1 MGFFDNLFGRNNPK
15 PSAQPTFSP
24 SATGPFVFPGLD
36 ENFQTIY
43 PAIHKFGPGIP
54 NYSTYSD
61 RQLAECFLP
70 QNWSAEGFG
79 DRQKEALLQE
89 VNNRFAAAHHLPAIP
104 VRVRSDMNPNDMGTY
119 DPASRSI
126 ELNPKYL
133 DNPFEALDSVT
144 HESQHYVD
152 DMNVRNGTGDTPENL
167 AVYAC
172 ENSSGGYGQPPEG
185 DKETNPA
192 WQATCN
198 YYNAQ
203 ALEAHA
209 NNAGFAAVASHHDL
223 YKNCPEYSKYLE
235 DRAKYFDNVKGSLT
249 SDPEK
254 WNALEQ
260 AHIRNATGQS
270 PETIKMACAEQQR
283 GTDAQQKAILNAD
296 AVKMLQHDCARQ
308 QSTAQTQ
315 PGTAHNQNAA
325 ATSPGQD
332 NSLHRTGPPES
343 APEDG
348 SERMRRAPE
357 ADKSNAPTS
366 SRSQHDAFVESLRVK
381 PGQGA
386 GQGAGQSSGTAT
398 DGAPEPPERERERT
412 RDDGEERMRRAPEA
426 DTSDTPTNAEEQN
439 TENTKAPE
447 TGQAQQPA
455 AENQTESSEPSES
468 RADGKSQ
475 PAEQTSEEEGQA
487 PRADSEA
494 PEDGEDAAP
503 DREEPAPEAEVNKDA
518 SEESQDQD
526 NGENQPAEQAPEEE
540 GQTPRAEDE
549 APDNG
554 DNEAHDREEPA
565 PNEEE
570 GEGIQDHPQED
581 AHGPNDGPGQTAA
594 EEEEGIREPDP
605 EQENAHGA
613 EEADGIRKEPSAP
626 RENTAD
632 EDEGIRDQPREE
644 SPREEDDG
652 IRNEPE
658 AADAAQ
664 PQDDQSEGI
673 SGQDTAPAPSEGA
686 EQSMGQ

>member
-43 PAIHKFGPGIP
+43 PAIQKFGPGIP

-104 VRVRSDMNPNDMGTY
+104 VRVRSDMNPNDMGAY

-308 QSTAQTQ
+308 QSAEQSQ

-357 ADKSNAPTS
+357 AD
-366 SRSQHDAFVESLRVK
+366 
-381 PGQGA
+381 
-386 GQGAGQSSGTAT
+386 
-398 DGAPEPPERERERT
+398 
-412 RDDGEERMRRAPEA
+412 
-426 DTSDTPTNAEEQN
+426 TSDTPTNAEEQN

-455 AENQTESSEPSES
+455 AENQESTSES
-468 RADGKSQ
+468 QTDGK
-475 PAEQTSEEEGQA
+475 EEGQPA
-487 PRADSEA
+487 HTDREA
-494 PEDGEDAAP
+494 SEDGKEAAP
-503 DREEPAPEAEVNKDA
+503 DREETAPESGDSKDA
-518 SEESQDQD
+518 SEESRDQD

-540 GQTPRAEDE
+540 GQTPHTEEE
-549 APDNG
+549 APENG
-554 DNEAHDREEPA
+554 EDEAHDREDNA
-565 PNEEE
+565 PTLEAE
-570 GEGIQDHPQED
+570 EGIQDHPQED
-581 AHGPNDGPGQTAA
+581 DHGPNDGPGQTAA

-613 EEADGIRKEPSAP
+613 EEADGIREEPSAP

-644 SPREEDDG
+644 APQEENDG

-658 AADAAQ
+658 ATDAAQ
-664 PQDDQSEGI
+664 PQEDQSEGI

>member
-15 PSAQPTFSP
+15 PSAKPTFSP

-43 PAIHKFGPGIP
+43 PTIHKLGPDIP

-89 VNNRFAAAHHLPAIP
+89 VNNRFATAHHLPAVP
-104 VRVRSDMNPNDMGTY
+104 VRVRSDMRPNDMGAY

-308 QSTAQTQ
+308 QSAEQSQ

-325 ATSPGQD
+325 ANSPGQD

-348 SERMRRAPE
+348 S
-357 ADKSNAPTS
+357 
-366 SRSQHDAFVESLRVK
+366 
-381 PGQGA
+381 
-386 GQGAGQSSGTAT
+386 
-398 DGAPEPPERERERT
+398 
-412 RDDGEERMRRAPEA
+412 ERMRRAPEA

-455 AENQTESSEPSES
+455 AENQESTSES
-468 RADGKSQ
+468 QTDGK
-475 PAEQTSEEEGQA
+475 EEGQPA
-487 PRADSEA
+487 HTDREA
-494 PEDGEDAAP
+494 SEDGEDTAP
-503 DREEPAPEAEVNKDA
+503 DREEAAPEAGDSEDT
-518 SEESQDQD
+518 SEESRDQG
-526 NGENQPAEQAPEEE
+526 NGESQPVEQIPEEE
-540 GQTPRAEDE
+540 GQTPRTEDE
-549 APDNG
+549 APENG
-554 DNEAHDREEPA
+554 EDEAHDREDNA
-565 PNEEE
+565 PTPEAE
-570 GEGIQDHPQED
+570 EGIQDHPQED
-581 AHGPNDGPGQTAA
+581 DHGPNDGPGQTAA
-594 EEEEGIREPDP
+594 EEEEGIREPEP

-613 EEADGIRKEPSAP
+613 EEADGIREEPSAP
-626 RENTAD
+626 RENADD

-644 SPREEDDG
+644 APQEENDG

-658 AADAAQ
+658 ATDAAQ
-664 PQDDQSEGI
+664 PQEDQSEGI

>member
-24 SATGPFVFPGLD
+24 SSTGPFVFPGLD

-43 PAIHKFGPGIP
+43 PAIHKLGPDIP

-89 VNNRFAAAHHLPAIP
+89 VNNRFATAHHLPAVP
-104 VRVRSDMNPNDMGTY
+104 VRVRSDMRPNDMGAY

-308 QSTAQTQ
+308 QSAEQSQ

-332 NSLHRTGPPES
+332 NSLHRTGAPES

-348 SERMRRAPE
+348 S
-357 ADKSNAPTS
+357 
-366 SRSQHDAFVESLRVK
+366 
-381 PGQGA
+381 
-386 GQGAGQSSGTAT
+386 
-398 DGAPEPPERERERT
+398 
-412 RDDGEERMRRAPEA
+412 ERMRRAPEA

-455 AENQTESSEPSES
+455 AENQESTSES
-468 RADGKSQ
+468 QTDGK
-475 PAEQTSEEEGQA
+475 EEGQPA
-487 PRADSEA
+487 HTDREA
-494 PEDGEDAAP
+494 SEDGEDTAP
-503 DREEPAPEAEVNKDA
+503 DREEAAPEAGDSEDT
-518 SEESQDQD
+518 SEESRDQG

-540 GQTPRAEDE
+540 GQTPRAAEEASEDGEEAAPDREETAPEAGDSKDASEESQDQDNGENQPVEQTPEEEGQTPHTEDE
-549 APDNG
+549 APENG
-554 DNEAHDREEPA
+554 EDEAHDLEDNA
-565 PNEEE
+565 PTPEAE
-570 GEGIQDHPQED
+570 EGIQDHPQED

-644 SPREEDDG
+644 APQEENDG

-658 AADAAQ
+658 ATNAAQ
-664 PQDDQSEGI
+664 PQEDQSEGI

>member
-43 PAIHKFGPGIP
+43 PAIQKFGPGIP

-89 VNNRFAAAHHLPAIP
+89 VNNRFATAHHLPAVP
-104 VRVRSDMNPNDMGTY
+104 VRVRSDMRPNDMGAY
-119 DPASRSI
+119 DPVSRSI

-192 WQATCN
+192 WQATCTS
-198 YYNAQ
+198 YNAQ

-283 GTDAQQKAILNAD
+283 GTDAQQKAILHAD

-308 QSTAQTQ
+308 QSAEQSQ

-325 ATSPGQD
+325 ANSPGQD

-348 SERMRRAPE
+348 S
-357 ADKSNAPTS
+357 
-366 SRSQHDAFVESLRVK
+366 
-381 PGQGA
+381 
-386 GQGAGQSSGTAT
+386 
-398 DGAPEPPERERERT
+398 
-412 RDDGEERMRRAPEA
+412 ERMRRAPEA

-455 AENQTESSEPSES
+455 AENQESTSES
-468 RADGKSQ
+468 QTDGKEEAQ
-475 PAEQTSEEEGQA
+475 PAHTD
-487 PRADSEA
+487 REA
-494 PEDGEDAAP
+494 SEDGEDTAP
-503 DREEPAPEAEVNKDA
+503 DREEAAPEAGDSEDT
-518 SEESQDQD
+518 SEESRDQG
-526 NGENQPAEQAPEEE
+526 NGENQPAEQTPEEE
-540 GQTPRAEDE
+540 GQTPRAEEE
-549 APDNG
+549 APENG
-554 DNEAHDREEPA
+554 EDEAHDREDNA
-565 PNEEE
+565 PTPEAE
-570 GEGIQDHPQED
+570 EGIQDHPQED
-581 AHGPNDGPGQTAA
+581 DHGPNDGPGQTAA
-594 EEEEGIREPDP
+594 EEEEGIREPEP

-613 EEADGIRKEPSAP
+613 EEADGIREEPSAP
-626 RENTAD
+626 RENAAD

-644 SPREEDDG
+644 APQEEDDG

-658 AADAAQ
+658 AADSAQ
-664 PQDDQSEGI
+664 PQEDQSEGI

>member
-43 PAIHKFGPGIP
+43 PTIHKLGPDIP

-89 VNNRFAAAHHLPAIP
+89 VNNRFATAHHLPAVP
-104 VRVRSDMNPNDMGTY
+104 VQVRSDMNPNDMGAY
-119 DPASRSI
+119 DPVSRSI

-296 AVKMLQHDCARQ
+296 AVRMLQHDCARQ
-308 QSTAQTQ
+308 QSAEQSQ

-325 ATSPGQD
+325 ANSPGQD

-357 ADKSNAPTS
+357 ADKSDAPTS

-412 RDDGEERMRRAPEA
+412 RDDGEERMRWAPEA

-455 AENQTESSEPSES
+455 AENQESTSES
-468 RADGKSQ
+468 QTDGKEERQ
-475 PAEQTSEEEGQA
+475 PAHTD
-487 PRADSEA
+487 REA
-494 PEDGEDAAP
+494 SEDGEDTAP
-503 DREEPAPEAEVNKDA
+503 DREEAAPEAGDSEDT
-518 SEESQDQD
+518 SEESRDQG

-540 GQTPRAEDE
+540 GQTPHTEDE
-549 APDNG
+549 GPENG
-554 DNEAHDREEPA
+554 EDEAHDREDNA
-565 PNEEE
+565 PTPEAE
-570 GEGIQDHPQED
+570 EGIQDHPHED

-644 SPREEDDG
+644 APQEEDDG

-658 AADAAQ
+658 AADSAQ
-664 PQDDQSEGI
+664 PQEDQSEGI

>member
-43 PAIHKFGPGIP
+43 PTIHKLGPDIP

-89 VNNRFAAAHHLPAIP
+89 VNNRFATAHHLPAVP
-104 VRVRSDMNPNDMGTY
+104 VRVRSDMRPNDMGAY
-119 DPASRSI
+119 DPVSRSI

-308 QSTAQTQ
+308 QSAEQSQ

-325 ATSPGQD
+325 ANSPGQD

-348 SERMRRAPE
+348 SERMRW
-357 ADKSNAPTS
+357 
-366 SRSQHDAFVESLRVK
+366 
-381 PGQGA
+381 
-386 GQGAGQSSGTAT
+386 
-398 DGAPEPPERERERT
+398 
-412 RDDGEERMRRAPEA
+412 APEA

-447 TGQAQQPA
+447 TEQAQQPA
-455 AENQTESSEPSES
+455 AENQESTSENQS
-468 RADGKSQ
+468 DGK
-475 PAEQTSEEEGQA
+475 EEGQTA
-487 PRADSEA
+487 HTDSEA
-494 PEDGEDAAP
+494 PEDGEETAP
-503 DREEPAPEAEVNKDA
+503 DREETAPEAGDSEDT
-518 SEESQDQD
+518 SEESRDQG

-540 GQTPRAEDE
+540 GQTPRAEEE
-549 APDNG
+549 APENG
-554 DNEAHDREEPA
+554 EDEAHDREDNSPTPEA
-565 PNEEE
+565 E
-570 GEGIQDHPQED
+570 EGIQDHPQED

-594 EEEEGIREPDP
+594 EEEEGIREPEP

-613 EEADGIRKEPSAP
+613 EEADGIREEPSAP
-626 RENTAD
+626 RENAAD

-644 SPREEDDG
+644 APQEEDDG

-658 AADAAQ
+658 AADSAQ
-664 PQDDQSEGI
+664 PQEDQSEGI